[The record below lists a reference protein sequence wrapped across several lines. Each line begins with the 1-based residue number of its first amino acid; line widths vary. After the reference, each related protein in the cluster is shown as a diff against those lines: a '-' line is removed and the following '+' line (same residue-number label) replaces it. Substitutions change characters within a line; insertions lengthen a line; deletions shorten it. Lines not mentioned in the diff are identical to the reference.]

1 MYNKSILLF
10 PFFIQ
15 YPQYKCRSFGKILG
29 DRENYIIAKIIGYMV
44 FY

>member
-1 MYNKSILLF
+1 MSLF
-10 PFFIQ
+10 TFFIK

-29 DRENYIIAKIIGYMV
+29 ESDRENFIIAKIIGYMV